1 MSEPQYR
8 VLYVDDDEGLRQLVR
23 RSLQRRGY
31 DVILAE
37 SGEAGLLRLEEG
49 EVDVVALDHFMP
61 GLGGFATLE
70 RICAL
75 RDPPPVIYVTGSDE
89 SRVAVSALK
98 AGAADYVVKTVGEEF
113 FDLLDTAIV
122 QALEKTELH
131 RRHAQSQAELHA
143 TNLRLEALLHEVN
156 HRVANSLQ
164 LVSSLVRMQAS
175 AVEGEARAALKDTQ
189 RRIEAII
196 QVHRR
201 LYASEDVQVVEMRDY
216 LAPLVRELEDTLSSS
231 ESPRRIVLDAD
242 DVKLPT
248 DQAISVG
255 VVVNELVTNA
265 CKYAYKRGQDGEV
278 RVRLTPDGDGFVRLS
293 VEDDGPGLSD
303 GGAKGTGL
311 GARLIKAMAH
321 SLKSEVAYDSSPS
334 GVKVGLRIPVR

>member
-1 MSEPQYR
+1 VSEPQR
-8 VLYVDDDEGLRQLVR
+8 RILYVDDDEGLRQLVR

-31 DVILAE
+31 EVALAA
-37 SGEAGLLRLEEG
+37 SGEEGLALLEAGG
-49 EVDVVALDHFMP
+49 IDVVAMDHFMP
-61 GLGGFATLE
+61 GLGGFAALE
-70 RICAL
+70 RICAMP
-75 RDPPPVIYVTGSDE
+75 DPPPVIYVTGSDE

-98 AGAADYVVKTVGEEF
+98 AGAADYVVKTVGDEF
-113 FDLLDTAIV
+113 FDLLDTAMV
-122 QALEKTELH
+122 QALEKAELR
-131 RRHAQSQAELHA
+131 RRHATTEAELRT
-143 TNLRLEALLHEVN
+143 TNQRLEALLHEVN

-175 AVEGEARAALKDTQ
+175 AVDGEARAALKDTG

-216 LAPLVRELEDTLSSS
+216 LEPLVRELEGTLSSA
-231 ESPRRIVLDAD
+231 ESPRRIVLTVEG
-242 DVKLPT
+242 VKLPT

-265 CKYAYKRGQDGEV
+265 CKYAYKRGQAGEV
-278 RVRLTPDGDGFVRLS
+278 RVGLIPQDGALLLC
-293 VEDDGPGLSD
+293 VEDDGPGLAD
-303 GGAKGTGL
+303 GAAKGTGL

-321 SLKSEVAYDSSPS
+321 SLKSDVTYDSSAS
-334 GVKVGLRIPVR
+334 GVKVSLRLPAA